1 MEAGE
6 THQLE
11 DGEIVGSQAFEKSP
25 SGENLGKDSS
35 NKIQSGLGNNEVE
48 EVSKN
53 DETEGREKEDR
64 DSGSWLE
71 AGSPKWL
78 LGVQIGSTKD
88 VTGWSIWS
96 EIDLRNLILLEPG
109 RFEGIRELPWDLT
122 GCLIGTDVVPDL
134 KRKELLN
141 INVSLLQIRQI

>member
-35 NKIQSGLGNNEVE
+35 NQIQSGLGNNEVE

-64 DSGSWLE
+64 DSGS
-71 AGSPKWL
+71 
-78 LGVQIGSTKD
+78 
-88 VTGWSIWS
+88 
-96 EIDLRNLILLEPG
+96 
-109 RFEGIRELPWDLT
+109 
-122 GCLIGTDVVPDL
+122 
-134 KRKELLN
+134 
-141 INVSLLQIRQI
+141 